1 MYAPCFIL
9 ACLSVYGEGCRC
21 RVAGGGVDF
30 NRLSGGCRKF
40 KCLRI
45 DRGHIGGM
53 LGYMRSTAL
62 CSFH

>member
-1 MYAPCFIL
+1 MCTGKGVGVEWREGVLP
-9 ACLSVYGEGCRC
+9 STVYPA
-21 RVAGGGVDF
+21 VAG
-30 NRLSGGCRKF
+30 SYF